1 MSRPPRPPEQSVL
14 GDGLWQRVLACGVVV
29 AIVTVGVG
37 LWAESS
43 SRPWQSMI
51 FVSLTCLQLGVALGL
66 RPRLFTRQNPLLP
79 LAILLSITLALAGLY
94 VPLLQDLLGTVPLT
108 AVEVA
113 LAVLVGVAGL
123 AVARATG
130 WIAARRRAPILAR
143 VTQ

>member
-1 MSRPPRPPEQSVL
+1 M
-14 GDGLWQRVLACGVVV
+14 
-29 AIVTVGVG
+29 T
-37 LWAESS
+37 
-43 SRPWQSMI
+43 

-130 WIAARRRAPILAR
+130 WIAARRRAPILAG